1 MGRLTRRLI
10 LGGLCLICAAST
22 GCVQVPF
29 CVPEYSVVSATR
41 TGCDAKEVHAF
52 RVDITQKQDLKE
64 GPPPDCKVTGENL
77 ESLQLTRIPLADD
90 GTTSSQVT
98 FNCASGWSYVGF
110 WNFVNTCTSHAV
122 AVRLYRPGFETIE
135 LKAGHD
141 PREMQWHEALD
152 LAAQEKAIDNLL
164 GANPLET
171 GKSLSNELQ
180 RRLEPGSKSTAH
192 RDALLFASRE
202 YERIARAVSP
212 DELDGSAFRARLMEK
227 SRRLKS
233 LADGQK
239 G

>member
-110 WNFVNTCTSHAV
+110 WNFVNSRTSHAV
-122 AVRLYRPGFETIE
+122 VVRLYRPGFESIE
-135 LKAGHD
+135 LKAGQD
-141 PREMQWHEALD
+141 PREMQWQAAPD
-152 LAAQEKAIDNLL
+152 LAAQEKAIDDLL
-164 GANPLET
+164 GTNPLES
-171 GKSLSNELQ
+171 GKALSKDLQ
-180 RRLEPGSKSTAH
+180 RRLEPGTKSTAH

-202 YERIARAVSP
+202 YERLARSVAAE
-212 DELDGSAFRARLMEK
+212 ELDGSEIRARLVEK
-227 SRRLKS
+227 ARRLKS
-233 LADGQK
+233 LADGK
-239 G
+239 R